1 MSPYHVNP
9 AEAVNIHYDLRAKMS
24 IGMHWGTFPMTA
36 EGPSDPV
43 KELERQIKIRGVAQN
58 TFKVMKVGETLKIK

>member
-1 MSPYHVNP
+1 MRPSENGG
-9 AEAVNIHYDLRAKMS
+9 I
-24 IGMHWGTFPMTA
+24 TTA

-58 TFKVMKVGETLKIK
+58 TFKVMKVDETLKIK